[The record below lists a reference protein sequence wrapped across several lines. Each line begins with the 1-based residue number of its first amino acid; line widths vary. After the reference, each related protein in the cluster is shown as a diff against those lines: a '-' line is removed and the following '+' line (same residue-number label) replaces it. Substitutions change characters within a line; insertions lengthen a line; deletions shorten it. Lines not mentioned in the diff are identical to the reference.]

1 MIKYI
6 KENCVD
12 FYKECHDWKEAI
24 VYAGYLLEK
33 NGYIDHQ
40 YINDM
45 VNIIEKNGPYIVV
58 MPGVALAHA
67 RPNGHVYQNSISLVT
82 FKNGV
87 KFGHSVNDPVR
98 VLLALA
104 AKSDEE
110 HLKLFQEVALCLMDR
125 KYLHKIF
132 NARSYQDILK
142 DNKNIDAIKGGLIVS
157 CYADSAI
164 NPYMDNSI
172 AIQCLAQS
180 CVAGGAKAIRTNLE
194 HVKAIAEVVDVP
206 LIGIKKI
213 YKGDDPLHSSFR
225 ITPTMDEVDQLVAAG
240 VDGIAIDGTQRERYD
255 DLSLEEF
262 VNKIKNKY
270 PELFVIAD
278 ISTVEEGIRASKAG
292 VDAVGTTLSGYTPY
306 SKNPIIFGTVP
317 SPDPDY
323 EIIKELKTAGV

>member
-142 DNKNIDAIKGGLIVS
+142 DNKNIDAIKGGT
-157 CYADSAI
+157 DSFLL
-164 NPYMDNSI
+164 
-172 AIQCLAQS
+172 C
-180 CVAGGAKAIRTNLE
+180 
-194 HVKAIAEVVDVP
+194 
-206 LIGIKKI
+206 
-213 YKGDDPLHSSFR
+213 
-225 ITPTMDEVDQLVAAG
+225 
-240 VDGIAIDGTQRERYD
+240 
-255 DLSLEEF
+255 
-262 VNKIKNKY
+262 
-270 PELFVIAD
+270 
-278 ISTVEEGIRASKAG
+278 
-292 VDAVGTTLSGYTPY
+292 
-306 SKNPIIFGTVP
+306 
-317 SPDPDY
+317 
-323 EIIKELKTAGV
+323 